1 MYKKFEVLYD
11 ENGIQKYNN
20 YKSDLFKGKL
30 PNNLISYINQIPNL
44 AIIIENL
51 KNDEIFRVVV
61 SPEITEKIKDGTYIL
76 KKRVDGTGYLPTV
89 ADSTSSKFA
98 KQVNLN
104 MENISNNIELLS
116 SINSIMMQGQLNN
129 IMYGIEEINRQI
141 NRVLIGQEN
150 DRIALNNS
158 AKQQYN
164 EAILVNNDN
173 LKYLLLSN
181 VIKTANDSKY
191 QLIETMKNDI
201 EYISNLSDKFIDQ
214 LIKGRE
220 YKNKVD
226 RMNSLRKSFITIN
239 SATELCAVSYFEMHE
254 FDAMKKCIN
263 SYRSYIKDIQASDN
277 NMFLKLNSWDDKSDN
292 FWIKLPNETIENI
305 NNLSSNNN
313 IEELIIDV
321 PVKLLKEYN
330 LYENM

>member
-1 MYKKFEVLYD
+1 MHKKFEVLYD

-20 YKSDLFKGKL
+20 YKGNLFKGKL

-61 SPEITEKIKDGTYIL
+61 SPEITEKIKDGVYIL

-89 ADSTSSKFA
+89 ADSTSGKFA
-98 KQVNLN
+98 KQVTLN
-104 MENISNNIELLS
+104 VENVSNNLELLS
-116 SINSIMMQGQLNN
+116 SINNIMMQGQLNN
-129 IMYGIEEINRQI
+129 IMHGIEEINRKI
-141 NRVLIGQEN
+141 NRILTGQEN

-158 AKQQYN
+158 AKQQYS

-173 LKYLLLSN
+173 LKYILLSN

-201 EYISNLSDKFIDQ
+201 EYISDLSDNFIDQ
-214 LIKGRE
+214 LIEGRK
-220 YKNKVD
+220 YKNKND
-226 RMNSLRKSFITIN
+226 RMNSLRRAFITIN
-239 SATELCAVSYFEMHE
+239 SATELCSASYFEMHE

-263 SYRSYIKDIQASDN
+263 SYGSFIKDIQASDN
-277 NMFLKLNSWDDKSDN
+277 NIFIKLNSWDDKSDN
-292 FWIKLPNETIENI
+292 FWIKYPKKTIENI
-305 NNLSSNNN
+305 DNLSSNNN
-313 IEELIIDV
+313 VEELVIDV
-321 PVKLLKEYN
+321 PIKLLKEYD
-330 LYENM
+330 LYEKM